1 MIYICKPKK
10 VSIYINKQRK
20 STAQIKA
27 ETGCTALINGGL
39 YNMSTFE
46 PVCHL
51 KADGRVLAKDQW
63 KYWGFAWNTNE
74 LHMVN
79 DYKNYANY
87 ISCVCL
93 IRDGKA
99 EPLHYSS
106 ELGGYRPRTAIGVF
120 EDGRV
125 WLYAVTSPA
134 RTPESLQKFALQ
146 AGVKH
151 CLMLDGGG
159 STQGASPTEAIN
171 AGRKV
176 HNFICVWDEETAGD
190 DETMFKIALG
200 AGHGINTAGKRC
212 LKSLDRNETREWWL
226 NDRICD
232 LIESELKSYSGYE
245 LTRLDDSDDGMDDV
259 SLETRVNKANTVDAD
274 FYLSIH
280 HNAGANG
287 TAAGGIVAYTHPQS
301 SAASVEWRDELYDA
315 LIAETGLKGNRANPK
330 ATANYYVLR
339 KTKMPAVLLELG
351 FMDSKTD
358 VPVIL
363 TEDYAKK
370 CARAIVS
377 VIVKRGGLKKKEIK
391 ADTMYKV
398 QVGAFSNEANAERL
412 KAELVKKGY
421 QAYVVKA

>member
-10 VSIYINKQRK
+10 ISIYINTQKK

-39 YNMSTFE
+39 FNMSTFE

-51 KADGRVLAKDQW
+51 KADGKVLAKDPY
-63 KYWGFAWNTNE
+63 KYWGLGWNTNE
-74 LHMVN
+74 LYMVN
-79 DYKNYANY
+79 EYKDYANY
-87 ISCVCL
+87 IACVSL
-93 IRDGKA
+93 IRDWKA
-99 EPLHYSS
+99 ESLIYSS
-106 ELGGYRPRTAIGVF
+106 DLGGYRPRTALGVF

-125 WLYAVTSPA
+125 WLYAETSPA
-134 RTPESLQKFALQ
+134 RTPESLQKYALQ

-151 CLMLDGGG
+151 CIMLDGGG
-159 STQGASPTEAIN
+159 STQGASPTETTN

-176 HNFICVWDEETAGD
+176 HNYICVWDEEPTGD

-200 AGHGINTAGKRC
+200 AGHGINAEGKRC
-212 LKSLDRNETREWWL
+212 LKSLDPNETREWWL

-232 LIESELKSYSGYE
+232 LIESKLKSYSGYE
-245 LTRLDDSDDGMDDV
+245 LLRLDDSDDGAENIA
-259 SLETRVNKANTVDAD
+259 LETRVGNANSWGAD

-301 SAASVEWRDELYDA
+301 SKEAVEWRNALYNA
-315 LIAETGLKGNRANPK
+315 LIEETGLKGNRANPM
-330 ATANYYVLR
+330 ARSNLYVLR
-339 KTKMPAVLLELG
+339 ETKMPAVLLELG

-358 VPVIL
+358 VPIIL

-370 CARAIVS
+370 CANAIVS
-377 VIVKRGGLKKKEIK
+377 VIVQRGGLKKVETKS
-391 ADTMYKV
+391 DTLYKV
-398 QVGAFSNEANAERL
+398 QVGAFSKKSNAEKLR
-412 KAELVKKGY
+412 AELTKKGY
-421 QAYVVKA
+421 QAIVVKA